1 MKNKKEPHD
10 QAGAYIDVRDCL
22 IVWLCHSYSLNQAIL
37 LAVFAIGHLTA
48 TLFRARFRCFARFG
62 FVAMTCAAAFC
73 LFGFGFCHKFLLLGL
88 FARILFILAD

>member
-1 MKNKKEPHD
+1 MYINVHD
-10 QAGAYIDVRDCL
+10 CQHKCL
-22 IVWLCHSYSLNQAIL
+22 CRSYSLNQAIL

-48 TLFRARFRCFARFG
+48 ALFRARFRCFARFG
-62 FVAMTCAAAFC
+62 FVAMTCAATFG